1 MAEPNKSGFVAIVGR
16 PNVGKSTLVNALV
29 GTKVSIV
36 TAVPQTTRNRILGI
50 VNRPSA
56 QIVLM
61 DTPGIHRPHSRL
73 NEQMMTF
80 VRQALTERDLAV
92 LIVDASERFGHGD
105 EFAVGLLREYAP
117 RTILALNKID
127 RIKKPQLLPLM
138 QRYSQLYNF
147 EEIMPISALR
157 EEGLTELLDAVEGL
171 LPAGPQY
178 FPPEMYTDQPER
190 FLASEIVREKVILHT
205 RQELPYATAVV
216 IDGFEEGDNITRI
229 HASIVVERDS
239 QKPIIIGSGGDM
251 LKQIGSEARTELE
264 RLFPPKVFLELYVKV
279 EPYWRDAKP
288 IVASLDYRNEG

>member
-1 MAEPNKSGFVAIVGR
+1 MAEQTKSGFVAVVGR
-16 PNVGKSTLVNALV
+16 PNAGKSTLVNALV

-73 NEQMMTF
+73 NEQMMIF

-92 LIVDASERFGHGD
+92 LIVDASEPFGHGD
-105 EFAVGLLREYAP
+105 EFAVGLLKEYAP

-127 RIKKPQLLPLM
+127 RIKKPRLLPLM

-147 EEIMPISALR
+147 EEIIPISALR
-157 EEGLTELLDAVEGL
+157 AEGLTELLDAIVGL
-171 LPAGPQY
+171 LPVGPQY
-178 FPPEMYTDQPER
+178 FPPDMYTDQPER

-216 IDGFEEGDNITRI
+216 IDDFEEGDPITRI

-239 QKPIIIGSGGDM
+239 QKPIIIGSGGEM
-251 LKQIGSEARTELE
+251 LKQIGSEARRELE

-279 EPYWRDAKP
+279 EPNWRDVRP
-288 IVASLDYRNEG
+288 IVASLDYRNEE